1 MHTSTLLLLMWLL
14 QSVPQD
20 EIAKREVKFVER
32 WLVRTVNVD
41 QSLER
46 QIKRTEEGKLEMID
60 ALARQP

>member
-1 MHTSTLLLLMWLL
+1 MWLL